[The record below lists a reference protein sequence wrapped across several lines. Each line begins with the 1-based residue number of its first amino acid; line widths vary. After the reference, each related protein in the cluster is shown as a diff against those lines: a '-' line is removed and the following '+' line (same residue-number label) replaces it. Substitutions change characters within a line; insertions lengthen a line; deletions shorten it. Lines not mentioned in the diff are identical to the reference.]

1 MSHPAVVVVI
11 GTRPE
16 AIKMAP
22 LIIELKKQNLFEV
35 IVCNTGQHRDMIKP
49 VLSLFGIEENYSL
62 NVMTPN
68 QTLSTLTSRLITE
81 LEKTLA
87 HIKPKLVIVHGDT
100 TTSFAASLVA
110 FYLQIKVAHVEAGLR
125 TENIFSPFPEEF
137 NRSVNSLVADI
148 HFAPTVGAKLNL
160 LRESAGRDK
169 NIFVTGNTV
178 IDALFLCLEIGKEN
192 SLVVD
197 SRITDWVDPKKHLIL
212 FTGHRR
218 ENFGD
223 GFKNIFEAVI
233 NLLDVYGDRIQIIYP
248 VHPNPNIKKEAY
260 EYFSEFSNVLLTEPL
275 DYVNI
280 VWVISKSYF
289 IITDSGGIQE
299 EAPSLGKPV
308 LVIRDTTERPEAVE
322 AGTVKLVGSNKETIL
337 KYCKMLI
344 DDQEYY
350 KSMADAINPYGDG
363 KASKRIVDI
372 LKERFL

>member
-1 MSHPAVVVVI
+1 MNRAAVVVII

-22 LIIELKKQNLFEV
+22 LIIELKKQEQFDV

-49 VLSLFGIEENYSL
+49 VLSLFGIAEDHSL

-68 QTLSTLTSRLITE
+68 QTLSSLTSRLIIE
-81 LEKTLA
+81 LEKTLV

-100 TTSFAASLVA
+100 TTSFVASLVA

-148 HFAPTVGAKLNL
+148 HFAPTDGAKKNL
-160 LRESAGRDK
+160 LRENSNRDQ
-169 NIFVTGNTV
+169 NIYVTGNTV
-178 IDALFLCLEIGKEN
+178 IDALFLCLELGKEN
-192 SLVVD
+192 KLPVD
-197 SRITDWVDPKKHLIL
+197 KVILDWVDPEKMLIL

-218 ENFGD
+218 ENFGE
-223 GFKNIFEAVI
+223 GFKNIFEAIVH
-233 NLLDVYGDRIQIIYP
+233 LLNIYGNRIQIIYP
-248 VHPNPNIKKEAY
+248 VHPNPNIKKVAH
-260 EYFSEFSNVLLTEPL
+260 EYFAGYPNVLLTEPL

-280 VWVISKSYF
+280 VWVINKSYF

-337 KYCKMLI
+337 KYCQMLI

-363 KASKRIVDI
+363 RASQRIVNI